1 MAFVTEFLV
10 ALGLVTSVV
19 HASPLAATTSAA
31 ATDCR
36 AFTVNRC
43 NFDKNGLIRYAQYYK
58 IVKKFKIS

>member
-43 NFDKNGLIRYAQYYK
+43 NFDKNGLIRYAQY
-58 IVKKFKIS
+58 